1 MCVVLRISP
10 EVFSFKLSHVTI
22 ARSEEWTT
30 TTTMLFHVLARSG
43 STGGYRS
50 RVHIMII
57 SHMFEL
63 LEVGGDWSPHN
74 SSIIKCLYFPG
85 VFMALGSAKFDGCR
99 LYVGLGFNLVSFVH
113 LGLRLLHE

>member
-1 MCVVLRISP
+1 
-10 EVFSFKLSHVTI
+10 
-22 ARSEEWTT
+22 
-30 TTTMLFHVLARSG
+30 
-43 STGGYRS
+43 
-50 RVHIMII
+50 MII

-99 LYVGLGFNLVSFVH
+99 LYVGLGFSLVSLVH